1 MDACLTRRSLLA
13 AATASLLVPSA
24 FAQEEEELTG
34 TPPAAPAPAQPNS
47 PGADFDTSYRP
58 SPSVSARVQR
68 EFLNQL
74 RWSSGVEV
82 RDNLAAAFHERAP
95 TDIWLEL
102 VEKDGLKAN
111 NVADALT
118 AYWVL
123 NWITANGFYTA
134 RVSNGPIQRQLRT
147 AFYADRN
154 FRSLSDMKKQELA
167 EGYVLNFLL
176 EHAALNNA
184 VEARD
189 VATLNQLAAASV
201 VRFQRDMGVNL
212 LLLEPSEEGFRARRI
227 ASHPQPTPE
236 QQPDSASGN

>member
-24 FAQEEEELTG
+24 WAQEEEELKG
-34 TPPAAPAPAQPNS
+34 APPAAPAPAQPNS

-82 RDNLAAAFHERAP
+82 RDNLAAAFRERAP

-102 VEKDGLKAN
+102 VEKDGLKAH

-134 RVSNGPIQRQLRT
+134 RVNNGPIQRQLRT
-147 AFYADRN
+147 AFFADRN
-154 FRSLSDMKKQELA
+154 FRALSDMKKQELA
-167 EGYVLNFLL
+167 EGYILNFLL

-189 VATLNQLAAASV
+189 VATLNRLAAASV
-201 VRFQRDMGVNL
+201 LRFQKDMGVNL
-212 LLLEPSEEGFRARRI
+212 LLLEPSEEGFRARRL
-227 ASHPQPTPE
+227 APVPQPASEQETAPE
-236 QQPDSASGN
+236 PGN